1 MKSIYQGLAMK
12 SIIALLLT
20 LTICL
25 NSCKKQDVE
34 PNPLVITPHA
44 SLPQVHPQ
52 ARINYP
58 FMMQATGPFAIS
70 PVSATIVK
78 IIQQMSVISSSP
90 FTLTGGVVTGYDDLT
105 IPVFPDRFFDGSFK
119 LYGRGNDSLF
129 ASVTVQTSAF
139 TDPVDPQAGDFFGS
153 EDFTGTI
160 TITGG
165 TGHYLHAT
173 GRGTYSAHSEW
184 RPPVE
189 AGTIFSGYTSV
200 NGSGTVS
207 VLARNGRL
215 ESGTHQ

>member
-1 MKSIYQGLAMK
+1 MK
-12 SIIALLLT
+12 SIIVLLISLG
-20 LTICL
+20 ICF
-25 NSCKKQDVE
+25 NSCKKVDVKS
-34 PNPLVITPHA
+34 NPPVITSEVSSSQADPR
-44 SLPQVHPQ
+44 

-58 FMMQATGPFAIS
+58 FMMEAIGPFEIS

-78 IIQQMSVISSSP
+78 IIQQMAITSSSP

-129 ASVTVQTSAF
+129 ASVTVQTSVF
-139 TDPVDPQAGDFFGS
+139 TDPIDPQAGDFFGS

-173 GRGTYSAHSEW
+173 GNATYRAHSEW
-184 RPPVE
+184 RPPVQ
-189 AGTIFSGYTSV
+189 AGTIFSGYTTV
-200 NGSGTVS
+200 NGTGNIS
-207 VLARNGRL
+207 VFARNGSL
-215 ESGTHQ
+215 QSETHQ